1 MRERA
6 VVQDLVALVIHGP
19 RRRQP
24 HIVLNARIVNQVW
37 IIVEDYRSRDV
48 IQLLVSLLVL
58 AFLVV
63 ANGCQRASMADDLG
77 NAALLGQV
85 STLRLL
91 SQELV
96 LLLEPRHLEKGLA
109 VVADDVITD
118 FDLLGKLRVLDTNP
132 VVATNLLLLAVEEK
146 LLASLNLDRR
156 FTPFNISKA
165 DPRSLQVNVYSA
177 LLPRDFGSFADHL
190 DENFVL
196 FVLYLRRVDPANVH
210 ALLEQ
215 LDNGRLEGEKK
226 GQVSGE
232 GHDIS

>member
-1 MRERA
+1 M
-6 VVQDLVALVIHGP
+6 
-19 RRRQP
+19 
-24 HIVLNARIVNQVW
+24 
-37 IIVEDYRSRDV
+37 
-48 IQLLVSLLVL
+48 
-58 AFLVV
+58 
-63 ANGCQRASMADDLG
+63 
-77 NAALLGQV
+77 
-85 STLRLL
+85 
-91 SQELV
+91 
-96 LLLEPRHLEKGLA
+96 
-109 VVADDVITD
+109 VADDVITN
-118 FDLLGKLRVLDTNP
+118 FDLLSKLRVLDANP

-177 LLPRDFGSFADHL
+177 LLPRDFGSFTDHL
-190 DENFVL
+190 DENLVL